1 MGVIVSAAAF
11 CAVALLVYVLRY
23 SGRLRVAQTRLVGA
37 APADVAARVADLGRF
52 CDWNPWLDGPAPPVH
67 GAPFAAARCRCAW
80 SRAGESVASIEQVES
95 APGRI
100 EQRLRFREP
109 FAWRGRATWSFE
121 PHAAGTRVTWSL
133 RGTVAFALRAFA
145 PTVQGALALELRYG
159 LDRLAARME
168 GEAAPGYAVEY
179 AGVRDM
185 PARRFAYRALSASI
199 DAAGR
204 AMDAAAAALEGVLAE
219 AGVATGGE
227 RLAIYLHTDVRR
239 RRTSGRAAVAC
250 AGALPDG
257 IEAGELAAHRAFVT
271 RLVGDPSVLEL
282 AWYLAVRRMRALGL
296 EPDLARPPYE
306 RRRAGAPAAPAAV
319 VELCIPLRAAR
330 LA

>member
-1 MGVIVSAAAF
+1 MGVVASVAGF

-23 SGRLRVAQTRLVGA
+23 SGRLRVLQTRVVGA
-37 APADVAARVADLGRF
+37 APADVAARVADLARF
-52 CDWNPWLDGPAPPVH
+52 FDWNPWLEAPAASGQEPPSD
-67 GAPFAAARCRCAW
+67 ASPRRCAW
-80 SRAGESVASIEQVES
+80 SRPGESVGAIEQVQV
-95 APGRI
+95 APGRL

-109 FAWRGRATWSFE
+109 FAWRARATWSFE
-121 PHAAGTRVTWSL
+121 PDGAGTRVTWRL

-145 PTVQGALALELRYG
+145 PTVEAALALELRYG
-159 LDRLAARME
+159 LDRLAAVLE
-168 GEAAPGYAVEY
+168 GEAAPRYALDY
-179 AGVRDM
+179 AGVREV
-185 PARRFAYRALSASI
+185 PARRVAYRALSASL
-199 DAAGR
+199 AEAGPTL
-204 AMDAAAAALEGVLAE
+204 DAAAAALETALAD

-250 AGALPDG
+250 AGVLPDR
-257 IEAGELAAHRAFVT
+257 IEAAELPAHRAFVT

-306 RRRAGAPAAPAAV
+306 RRESGALAAPSAA
-319 VELCIPLRAAR
+319 VELCIPMRGPRPA
-330 LA
+330 